1 MRVIPNSLHDQGSTA
16 RFKGC
21 FRPPPC
27 HDRKAELLLQ
37 VNLAPPE
44 ALHRVAALAEAA
56 DASVILSERGDS
68 QPLPRHPNFRLL
80 AAMNPATGGH
90 SQMMSIAVRR
100 TESLLLYA
108 GAVVIIVE
116 SVRSALWGT

>member
-1 MRVIPNSLHDQGSTA
+1 
-16 RFKGC
+16 
-21 FRPPPC
+21 
-27 HDRKAELLLQ
+27 

-56 DASVILSERGDS
+56 DASVILSERGDA

-90 SQMMSIAVRR
+90 SQMVPFAIHKDKRVRLR
-100 TESLLLYA
+100 A
-108 GAVVIIVE
+108 GAITQQCSKLLRCELTQAVLN
-116 SVRSALWGT
+116 SKLPLPCRHTAT

>member
-1 MRVIPNSLHDQGSTA
+1 
-16 RFKGC
+16 
-21 FRPPPC
+21 
-27 HDRKAELLLQ
+27 LLQ

-56 DASVILSERGDS
+56 DASVILSERGDA

-90 SQMMSIAVRR
+90 SQMVSSAFHR
-100 TESLLLYA
+100 TQSL
-108 GAVVIIVE
+108 VCMQE
-116 SVRSALWGT
+116 HS